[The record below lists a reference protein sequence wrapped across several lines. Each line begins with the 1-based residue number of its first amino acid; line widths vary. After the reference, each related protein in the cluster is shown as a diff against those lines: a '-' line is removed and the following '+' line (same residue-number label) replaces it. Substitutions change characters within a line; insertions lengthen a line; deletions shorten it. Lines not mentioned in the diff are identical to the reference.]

1 MKFTL
6 LHLFI
11 FLFLIISTTFVEG
24 KKRGIHIRKIKSPK
38 HKIKH
43 PRSHHHHVHHAGIHH
58 NRPHHSKHKAHK
70 LVQPT
75 IPLPLYS
82 PPFVG
87 VDNGQIPTVE
97 QVSMIL
103 DWLKK
108 VTSTIDVFLRLQATY
123 PDGSDE
129 QRQMIKNVYPPL
141 KVLLAANY
149 AHEYKTGQLSD

>member
-43 PRSHHHHVHHAGIHH
+43 PRSHHHHVHHAGIH
-58 NRPHHSKHKAHK
+58 
-70 LVQPT
+70 PT